1 LTLTIGV
8 DIFSAVASLS
18 GSANVRVAILGNSG
32 SGKSTLSHWLA
43 QAGAA
48 RALDLDTIAWEADKP
63 TTLKAERVAQD
74 EVHAFCNSHENWVV
88 EGCYANLIESAL
100 SYSPCLIL
108 LNPGEEACLAN
119 CRARP
124 WEPHKYASRA
134 EQDANLPFL
143 LSWVSEYYV
152 RSGPLSLAAH
162 QTCFGAYCGPK
173 RELTSLPDRQLAL
186 DIARFLHQS
195 PPS

>member
-1 LTLTIGV
+1 M
-8 DIFSAVASLS
+8 
-18 GSANVRVAILGNSG
+18 RVAILGNSG
-32 SGKSTLSHWLA
+32 SGKSTLAHWLA

-63 TTLKAERVAQD
+63 TTLKADSVARD
-74 EVHAFCNSHENWVV
+74 EVHAFCGSHEDWIV
-88 EGCYANLIESAL
+88 EGCYANLIEPAL

-124 WEPHKYASRA
+124 WEPHKYATRS

-162 QTCFGAYCGPK
+162 RACFEAYRGLK
-173 RELTSLPDRQLAL
+173 RELKSLPDRQLAMEL
-186 DIARFLHQS
+186 VQLLHQAPHQA